1 MVNKMSDSLEKSLT
15 LIGRFFLSLIFI
27 LSAIFQMMDWTAT
40 TGYMQSKGMP
50 LVGFLLLMSIIFRLL
65 GGISILLGY
74 KAKIGAWLLII
85 FLVPATFVFH
95 NFWAIEGMEGQLQF
109 FSFLKNF
116 SIIGG
121 LILVVVLG
129 SGRLSLDNRKQ

>member
-1 MVNKMSDSLEKSLT
+1 
-15 LIGRFFLSLIFI
+15 
-27 LSAIFQMMDWTAT
+27 MDWTAT

-50 LVGFLLLMSIIFRLL
+50 LAGFLLLMSIIFRLL

-109 FSFLKNF
+109 ISFLKNF
-116 SIIGG
+116 SIMGG
-121 LILVVVLG
+121 LILVAVLG